1 MKRAVSIS
9 IGSSSRDKAVEIELL
24 GETVRLERIG
34 TDGDME
40 KAACL
45 YRDLDG
51 EVDAFGVG
59 GAVLGLMLDDKWYTL
74 QSVQSLIRDVRQTP
88 VVDGTGLKMTLERK
102 TAGVVDERLSGQLQN
117 RTALLISGVDRYG
130 LSRSFMDAGYE
141 CVIGDLMFTIGLP
154 IPLRTDRGLK
164 RIANMLIPVLG
175 RVPFEWLYPTGEK
188 QETRTPKF
196 EKYFNWASVIA
207 GDCHYIT
214 HYMPDDMHGK
224 IIVTNT
230 TTQTDRDLLRGCGV
244 RHLVTTTPMFDGRS
258 FGTNMMEAAI
268 IAAVGRTEP
277 VDYNHAS
284 QYLSWMAQ
292 MVDELKMN
300 PQFQEL

>member
-9 IGSSSRDKAVEIELL
+9 IGSATRDKTVEIELM
-24 GETVRLERIG
+24 GETIRLERIG

-40 KAACL
+40 KAANL

-51 EVDAFGVG
+51 KVDAFGVG
-59 GAVLGLMLDDKWYTL
+59 GAVLGLMLDDRWYTL
-74 QSVQSLIRDVRQTP
+74 QSVQSLIRHVHQTP

-102 TAGVVDERLSGQLQN
+102 AAAVVDEQLGSEIHH
-117 RTALLISGVDRYG
+117 RKALLMSGVDRYG
-130 LSRSFMDAGYE
+130 LSRSFMDAGYD
-141 CVIGDLMFTIGLP
+141 CVIADLMFAVGLP
-154 IPLRTDRGLK
+154 FPIRTDRGLK
-164 RIANMLIPVLG
+164 RVANALIPILG

-188 QETRTPKF
+188 QEVRTPKF
-196 EKYFNWASVIA
+196 EKYFSWASVIA

-230 TTQTDRDLLRGCGV
+230 TTQADRELLCSCGV
-244 RHLVTTTPMFDGRS
+244 KHLVTTTPVYDGRS

-268 IAAVGRTEP
+268 IAALGRTEP
-277 VDYNHAS
+277 VDYAHS
-284 QYLSWMAQ
+284 GEYLELMAK
-292 MVDELKMN
+292 MVDQLNMTPKV
-300 PQFQEL
+300 QEL

>member
-9 IGSSSRDKAVEIELL
+9 IGSSTRDKAVEIELL

-40 KAACL
+40 KAARL
-45 YRDLDG
+45 YRDMDG

-59 GAVLGLMLDDKWYTL
+59 GAVLGLMVDDKWYTL
-74 QSVQSLIRDVRQTP
+74 QSVQSLIRDVHKTP

-102 TAGVVDERLSGQLQN
+102 AAGVVNEQLSTELKNQ
-117 RTALLISGVDRYG
+117 TALLISGLDRYG
-130 LSRSFMDAGYE
+130 LSRSFMDSGYQYI
-141 CVIGDLMFTIGLP
+141 IGDLMFALGLP
-154 IPLRTDRGLK
+154 IPIKSDKSLK
-164 RIANMLIPVLG
+164 RLASLLIPILG

-188 QETRTPKF
+188 QEVRTPKF
-196 EKYFNWASVIA
+196 EKYFGWASVIA

-214 HYMPDDMHGK
+214 HYMPDDMRGK

-230 TTQTDRDLLRGCGV
+230 TTPSDRDLLRSCGV
-244 RHLVTTTPMFDGRS
+244 KYLVTTTPMLEGRS

-268 IAAVGRTEP
+268 IAAIGRTEP
-277 VDYNHAS
+277 VDYAQS
-284 QYLSWMAQ
+284 DEYLNLMAQ
-292 MVDELKMN
+292 MVDKLEMSPKV
-300 PQFQEL
+300 QEL